1 MTDAVE
7 LSDAAAGYGR
17 AKVFEAVSL
26 RVASGSCLAVAGP
39 NGAGKSTLLK
49 AIAGV
54 VPLWSGNLRIEGRS
68 VNDLGPEDRV
78 RAGVALCPEGRRIFS
93 TLTVEQNLV
102 LGATTVLST
111 FGRRAARREIGE
123 RLARACEMFPVLV
136 ERLHGAGGAL
146 SGGQQQMLAIARAL
160 MSNPR
165 ILLLDEPSLGLAP
178 RIVEDL
184 YERLDTL
191 RSGGLALIL
200 VEESATRATSLAD
213 DALILRNGKIVVSG
227 RAREVAASP
236 RLKEAYL
243 GTAST

>member
-1 MTDAVE
+1 MTAAIE

-17 AKVFEAVSL
+17 ARVFEGISL
-26 RVASGSCLAVAGP
+26 HVASGTCLAVAGP

-49 AIAGV
+49 VIAGV
-54 VPLWSGNLRIEGRS
+54 LPLWSGELQIEGRS

-78 RAGVALCPEGRRIFS
+78 RSGVALCPEGRRIFS
-93 TLTVEQNLV
+93 TLTVEENLL
-102 LGATTVLST
+102 LGATTAHST
-111 FGRRAARREIGE
+111 LGRSAARREIGE
-123 RLARACEMFPVLV
+123 RLARACEMFPILS
-136 ERLHGAGGAL
+136 ERLRGAGGAL

-178 RIVEDL
+178 RIVEEL
-184 YERLDTL
+184 YTRLDAL
-191 RSGGLALIL
+191 RSGGLTLIL

-213 DALILRNGKIVVSG
+213 EALILRNGEIVVSG
-227 RAREVAASP
+227 PAREVAASP